1 MQGHTYVY
9 ICTVRI
15 IKGELVHMPIQFVL
29 KMTNCNSLEIDIKF
43 TLNNEEYLQGKST
56 VSLTKFCIYRPLS

>member
-1 MQGHTYVY
+1 
-9 ICTVRI
+9 
-15 IKGELVHMPIQFVL
+15 MPIQFVL